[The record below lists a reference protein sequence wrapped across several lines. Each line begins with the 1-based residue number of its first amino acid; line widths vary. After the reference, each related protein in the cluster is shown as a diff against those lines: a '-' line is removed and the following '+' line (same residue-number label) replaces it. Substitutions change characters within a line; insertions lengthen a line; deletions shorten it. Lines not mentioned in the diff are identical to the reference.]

1 MRKTS
6 PSQDAATA
14 NNIIGWSIVAVCVL
28 IYHFV
33 GGWGLFLILL
43 LAALLFA
50 WVGLK
55 NHNDFMRR
63 EERAE
68 ANHRRRQAEIRAQLN
83 QTRAEA
89 GRVKAHVGHPQTA
102 PVLWGQN

>member
-1 MRKTS
+1 MS
-6 PSQDAATA
+6 DSTA
-14 NNIIGWSIVAVCVL
+14 NSAIGWTVVGVCIL
-28 IYHFV
+28 AYPFV
-33 GGWGLFLILL
+33 GFWGLFFFFV

-50 WVGLK
+50 WIGLK
-55 NHNDFMRR
+55 SHQDFVRR

-83 QTRAEA
+83 QTRAET
-89 GRVKAHVGHPQTA
+89 GRVKAHVGHLQTA